1 LDLDAVEFL
10 DREGARDEY
19 RLGDRVLPREKARRP
34 MFRSKASRI
43 RSLEAQLH
51 AERQAR
57 RDLIA
62 AMNVLRH
69 KLDLARAG
77 ESRDAPDPT
86 ARFRESLR
94 LPQELH
100 HRN

>member
-1 LDLDAVEFL
+1 
-10 DREGARDEY
+10 
-19 RLGDRVLPREKARRP
+19 
-34 MFRSKASRI
+34 MFRSKARRI

-69 KLDLARAG
+69 KLELARAG
-77 ESRDAPDPT
+77 ESREAPDSTP
-86 ARFRESLR
+86 RFSESLW
-94 LPQELH
+94 LPEQLH